1 MFAVPK
7 SRCAIVCAAAALALA
22 SILTACG
29 GGSVPKKDSAEYA
42 KVVSAFYIG
51 LGALQVGDDIHAEKN
66 LGDVP
71 QRASGEPAGWT
82 NWGVLA
88 LRQRKLDD
96 AAQRMERARK
106 LAPDNDRVYQ
116 ILGYLESG
124 RGNSAAAITD
134 WRKAVELNPKNYRAA
149 YQLAEEVERQAG
161 PNSDAE
167 FEQLIQK
174 ILAAQPDNLAAQL
187 ELVRTAAKSG
197 DATTVKSMLAK
208 VTPRSANWPP
218 EVKAQLAA
226 LQSGAEGAK
235 VKPAATRTVFL
246 RNTLMRVAEFRES
259 LAVLKAPAGE
269 EAEPFTHFLKMET
282 PDFSPAPADTS
293 LAFEGKPVSA
303 PGAKGDEKWSW
314 VGAIALQS
322 EGNPVV
328 GFANAREVRL
338 ASGANFAF
346 PGKA

>member
-1 MFAVPK
+1 M
-7 SRCAIVCAAAALALA
+7 
-22 SILTACG
+22 
-29 GGSVPKKDSAEYA
+29 PKKDSAEYA

-66 LGDVP
+66 LADVT
-71 QRASGEPAGWT
+71 QMASGEPAGWA

-106 LAPDNDRVYQ
+106 LAPDNDRIYQ

-124 RGNSAAAITD
+124 RGNSAAAIAD

-187 ELVRTAAKSG
+187 ELLRTAAKSG
-197 DATTVKSMLAK
+197 DATTVKSALAK
-208 VTPRSANWPP
+208 VTARSANWPP
-218 EVKAQLAA
+218 EVKAQFAA
-226 LQSGAEGAK
+226 LQAAADGTN
-235 VKPAATRTVFL
+235 VKTAATRTVFL

-259 LAVLKAPAGE
+259 FAVLKAPAGE

-293 LAFEGKPVSA
+293 LHVRCEAGDCTRREG
-303 PGAKGDEKWSW
+303 
-314 VGAIALQS
+314 
-322 EGNPVV
+322 
-328 GFANAREVRL
+328 R
-338 ASGANFAF
+338 
-346 PGKA
+346 

>member
-1 MFAVPK
+1 M
-7 SRCAIVCAAAALALA
+7 CAARNPRRVMICAAALCSLAL
-22 SILTACG
+22 LQVACG

-51 LGALQVGDDIHAEKN
+51 LGALQVGDDIHAESN
-66 LGDVP
+66 LSSVT
-71 QRASGEPAGWT
+71 QMASGEPAGWA

-96 AAQRMERARK
+96 ASQRMERARK
-106 LAPDNDRVYQ
+106 LAPDNDRIYQ

-167 FEQLIQK
+167 VEQLIQK

-187 ELVRTAAKSG
+187 EFLRTAAKSG
-197 DATTVKSMLAK
+197 DATTVKAALAK
-208 VTPRSANWPP
+208 VTARSTNWPP
-218 EVKAQLAA
+218 EVKAQLSA
-226 LQSGAEGAK
+226 LQSAADGAN

-269 EAEPFTHFLKMET
+269 EAEPFTHFLKRET
-282 PDFSPAPADTS
+282 PVFSRAPADTS
-293 LAFEGKPVSA
+293 LSFDAKPIAPPSA
-303 PGAKGDEKWSW
+303 KSDDK
-314 VGAIALQS
+314 
-322 EGNPVV
+322 
-328 GFANAREVRL
+328 
-338 ASGANFAF
+338 
-346 PGKA
+346 

>member
-1 MFAVPK
+1 MCVAPKRERAVLSALLIFGFAF
-7 SRCAIVCAAAALALA
+7 LLN
-22 SILTACG
+22 ACG

-42 KVVSAFYIG
+42 KVVSAFYVG
-51 LGALQVGDDIHAEKN
+51 LGALQVGDDIHAESN
-66 LGDVP
+66 LSAVT
-71 QRASGEPAGWT
+71 QMASGEPAGWA
-82 NWGVLA
+82 NRGVLA

-96 AAQRMERARK
+96 ASQRMERARK
-106 LAPDNDRVYQ
+106 LAPDNDRIYQ

-124 RGNSAAAITD
+124 RGNSSSAIAD
-134 WRKAVELNPKNYRAA
+134 WRKAVELNPKNYRAP

-174 ILAAQPDNLAAQL
+174 ILAAQLDNLAAEL

-197 DATTVKSMLAK
+197 DATTVKSALAK
-208 VTPRSANWPP
+208 VTARSTNWPP

-226 LQSGAEGAK
+226 LQAAADGAN

-259 LAVLKAPAGE
+259 LAVLKALAGE

-282 PDFSPAPADTS
+282 PDFSPAPSDA
-293 LAFEGKPVSA
+293 
-303 PGAKGDEKWSW
+303 
-314 VGAIALQS
+314 AL
-322 EGNPVV
+322 
-328 GFANAREVRL
+328 
-338 ASGANFAF
+338 
-346 PGKA
+346 